1 MKHLVFIDAN
11 NSAIQCMDEALDM
24 GYKVS
29 FIQQEDITVY
39 QVNEFSNS
47 LLRRVNNV
55 VNVRNATDENEL
67 VIILSKILEK
77 ESIDGVIASNE
88 PTLEAVSAACK
99 KCGIFFTDA
108 QGVKNARN
116 KFSARKILRNCGIAT
131 INSWIANSMEEA
143 REIFK
148 ENTPPFIFKPVSGF
162 DSLHAFK
169 VESLAQ
175 LDDVADEILSAA
187 KINEVQYADIFSRG
201 ILIEEFIHGKLLSA
215 EVAFYDGEFTP
226 LMISGRSQSKF
237 NECIELGS
245 LMPADVNEEEKSSCF
260 QYAKNVC
267 KALGLNHGIFHIEL
281 MYTKK
286 GPILVEANP
295 RLMGGVMPEIYKQST
310 GHSIYPNLFNIYSN
324 ENPAV
329 STHPSIKAV
338 TVRKIIPLCDGYL
351 SDNFD
356 ISDLKIH
363 PNIVNFY
370 SDKITLQRKVGKN
383 EVLGR
388 IMVAHSALDN
398 ATEIADNMLN
408 EIGKRIGIK
417 LHTPF

>member
-11 NSAIQCMDEALDM
+11 NSAIQCMDEALNM

-39 QVNEFSNS
+39 QVNEFSNTI
-47 LLRRVNNV
+47 LRRVNNIIN
-55 VNVRNATDENEL
+55 VNNATDENEL
-67 VIILSKILEK
+67 IIILSKILEK

-99 KCGIFFTDA
+99 KCGIFFTNP

-116 KFSARKILRNCGIAT
+116 KFYAREILRKCGIAT
-131 INSWIANSMEEA
+131 VNSWVANSMEEA
-143 REIFK
+143 RKIFE

-201 ILIEEFIHGKLLSA
+201 ILVEEFIHGKLLSA
-215 EVAFYDGEFTP
+215 EVAFYDEKFTP

-245 LMPADVNEEEKSSCF
+245 LMPADVSEEEKLLCF
-260 QYAKNVC
+260 QYAEDVC
-267 KALGLNHGIFHIEL
+267 RALGLNHGIFHIEL
-281 MYTKK
+281 MYTKR

-310 GHSIYPNLFNIYSN
+310 GFSIYPNLFNIYANANSD
-324 ENPAV
+324 V
-329 STHPSIKAV
+329 SIYPSIKAV
-338 TVRKIIPLCDGYL
+338 TVRKIIPVYDGYL
-351 SDNFD
+351 SDKFD
-356 ISDLKIH
+356 ISDLKNH

-370 SDKITLQRKVGKN
+370 SDKITPQRKIGKN

-388 IMVAHSALDN
+388 IMVAHADLDN
-398 ATEIADNMLN
+398 ATEIADNILN
-408 EIGKRIGIK
+408 EIGKRIGIE
-417 LHTPF
+417 LHTPC